1 MMPRKKTDGQRPPE
15 KPLSGRVSLVTGGS
29 RGIGRAIA
37 LRLAALGADVAV
49 CGRDEAALRE
59 TGAALHAA
67 GAGALAETAD
77 VTHARAV
84 AEFVAQVEREL
95 GAISILVNN
104 AGLGVFGPA
113 HERTEEEWDRV
124 LDTNLKG
131 VWLVSRA
138 VIPSMIRRGSGDILN
153 IGSLAGKNP
162 LAGGSIYAA
171 SKWGLRGLT
180 TSMAEELREH
190 GIRVSLISPGSVATE
205 FQPATGHDASK
216 KLRPEDVAHAV
227 EMILLQGAQSFLSE
241 VDLRPLRKR

>member
-37 LRLAALGADVAV
+37 LRLAELGADVAV

-59 TGAALHAA
+59 TGAALRAA
-67 GAGALAETAD
+67 GARALAKTAD

-84 AEFVAQVEREL
+84 TELVAQVEREL
-95 GAISILVNN
+95 GAISILVNS
-104 AGLGVFGPA
+104 AGLGVFGLA

-190 GIRVSLISPGSVATE
+190 GIRVSLISPGSVATG

-216 KLRPEDVAHAV
+216 KLRPEDVAHAA

>member
-84 AEFVAQVEREL
+84 AEFDTSAVSARAPETGR
-95 GAISILVNN
+95 
-104 AGLGVFGPA
+104 A
-113 HERTEEEWDRV
+113 H
-124 LDTNLKG
+124 
-131 VWLVSRA
+131 
-138 VIPSMIRRGSGDILN
+138 
-153 IGSLAGKNP
+153 
-162 LAGGSIYAA
+162 
-171 SKWGLRGLT
+171 
-180 TSMAEELREH
+180 
-190 GIRVSLISPGSVATE
+190 
-205 FQPATGHDASK
+205 
-216 KLRPEDVAHAV
+216 
-227 EMILLQGAQSFLSE
+227 
-241 VDLRPLRKR
+241 

>member
-1 MMPRKKTDGQRPPE
+1 MMPRKKTHGQRLPE

-37 LRLAALGADVAV
+37 LRLAELGADVAV

-59 TGAALHAA
+59 TGAALRAA
-67 GAGALAETAD
+67 GAGALAKTAD

-84 AEFVAQVEREL
+84 TELVAQVEREL

-104 AGLGVFGPA
+104 AGLGVFGLA

-180 TSMAEELREH
+180 TSMAEELREQ
-190 GIRVSLISPGSVATE
+190 GIRVSQISPGSVATK
-205 FQPATGHDASK
+205 FQPATGHDTSK
-216 KLRPEDVAHAV
+216 KLRPEDVAHAA